1 MELYLG
7 IHLSDAFHPSPTSA
21 LAQAGGCLFGM
32 FTPGGMEH
40 PGHIPISSYLRVLL
54 DQELDW
60 QWLVEVAAR
69 LAGSWS
75 SSRLQ
80 GERRISNI
88 YQKNK

>member
-1 MELYLG
+1 
-7 IHLSDAFHPSPTSA
+7 
-21 LAQAGGCLFGM
+21 M
-32 FTPGGMEH
+32 FAPRGMEH

-60 QWLVEVAAR
+60 QRLVEVAAR

-88 YQKNK
+88 YKKIK